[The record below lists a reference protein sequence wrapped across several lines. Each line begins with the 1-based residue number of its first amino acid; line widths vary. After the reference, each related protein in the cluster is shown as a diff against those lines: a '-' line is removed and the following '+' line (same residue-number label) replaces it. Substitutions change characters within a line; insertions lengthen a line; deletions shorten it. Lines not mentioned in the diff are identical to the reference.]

1 MPPLY
6 SFYFI
11 SVLLLL
17 TLTAACT
24 EDGPSGS
31 NNTSVVSQPEESST
45 PANVLLIMVDDLG
58 FNDLAINNN
67 NTNIDTP
74 RLDQFAREGMRF
86 TRHYATSV
94 CSPARIALLTGQ
106 NPARHG
112 FVPDSRGISP
122 DVVTLPERL
131 KEAGYNTWHLGKW
144 HIGDLERSAW
154 PDHQGF
160 DHWFGFLNQWRLA
173 GKTENGKIQ
182 LKKPRYKNPWLQGD
196 TEPGRH
202 YKGHLEDILTNK
214 ALRVMTDLDSARK
227 PWLLNIWSF
236 APHTPIS
243 PSKAYAA
250 KYPKS
255 DAGRFRAL
263 VNQLDAN
270 IGRILDHLA
279 TLDSA
284 DNTIVVIVSDNGGT
298 NRFMDNNHPFA
309 GRKTS
314 VTEGGLRTPLLIRWP
329 EQHLNGTVA
338 SDIVTIQDIFPTLL
352 DALDLPPQPSLDGN
366 SFYGAIKNNEPL
378 PMQPRFWEQIT
389 GASVLSGD
397 GRWRLNIPAII
408 YGSIQFPTRLYDLE
422 SDLTGGQ
429 PLDSAPPDILA
440 EMTIL
445 YRDWHREVRT
455 IPTNYRDNRDG
466 TATLTGSDFQ
476 RAPGF
481 GGYTFGLAIQ
491 ADSFGDLVRQHNVWS
506 VEREGSEILVRLGD
520 VTLSGSIES
529 GANCHSIIFSGH
541 FYRKVASFAGIE
553 RMDLNLYID
562 GKLAHSIE
570 SPGVVN
576 VPDITEATILGDP
589 TTATANAPTKPI
601 VLNTSVEFS
610 TVFTPAGMAAEL
622 CNKT

>member
-45 PANVLLIMVDDLG
+45 PVNVLLIMVDDLG

-314 VTEGGLRTPLLIRWP
+314 VMEGGLRTPLLIRWP

-338 SDIVTIQDIFPTLL
+338 SDIVTIQDIYPTLL

-440 EMTIL
+440 EMTTL

-455 IPTNYRDNRDG
+455 IPTNYRENRDG

-491 ADSFGDLVRQHNVWS
+491 ADRFGDLVRQHNVWS

-576 VPDITEATILGDP
+576 VPDISEATILGDP

-610 TVFTPAGMAAEL
+610 TVFTPGGMAAEL